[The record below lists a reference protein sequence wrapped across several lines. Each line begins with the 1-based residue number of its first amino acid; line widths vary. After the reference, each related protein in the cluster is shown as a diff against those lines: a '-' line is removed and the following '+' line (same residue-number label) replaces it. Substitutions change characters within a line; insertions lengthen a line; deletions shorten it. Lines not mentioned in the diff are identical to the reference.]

1 MTMPADAE
9 AEQKV
14 SVPVICGKQDKKK
27 IRGQVEG
34 SRLD

>member
-27 IRGQVEG
+27 IQRTSG
-34 SRLD
+34 R